1 MQSKVTTKWSDRYC
15 ILELKPDKAL
25 VTDPMF
31 IHELTEFVRKKYSE
45 QPLSYFNSN
54 HALWIVN
61 IDKNEVRPLSLKI
74 EI

>member
-1 MQSKVTTKWSDRYC
+1 MSNKITTKFSDRYC

-25 VTDPMF
+25 VTDPMY

-61 IDKNEVRPLSLKI
+61 IDRNEVRPLSLKI